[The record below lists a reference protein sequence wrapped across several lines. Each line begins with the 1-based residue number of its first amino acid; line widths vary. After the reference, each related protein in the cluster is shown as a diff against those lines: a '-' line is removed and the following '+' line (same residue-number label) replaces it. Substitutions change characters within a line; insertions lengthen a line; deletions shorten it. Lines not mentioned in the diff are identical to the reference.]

1 MANKYCTIEDMAL
14 RFGEE
19 ELASIT
25 DRTDGDSNVP
35 QGDDDV
41 IEAAIA
47 DASAVIDGVLLQLFE
62 EPQKPYSNILSLI
75 CADVARW
82 LLYEDSLD
90 EDGIIQRRYERALS
104 LLSKIA
110 DGTLHVVGLVKKS
123 PTRLRAIRA

>member
-1 MANKYCTIEDMAL
+1 MTL